1 MVASLSAYPK
11 RSSFSSSP
19 GRGLRHHER
28 RHSSGYRRES
38 PYDNSPLPVSRTDC
52 PKDINAFSYDPQHL
66 KAWYIPNELW
76 IRLPPSLLTSL
87 MALQHAGAAVLTGFE
102 RLEQLGTSLPDLAE
116 EEEGGDGLEAA
127 AAATDTFPS
136 RVQKLEARHSRHDS
150 LGSSGSASTLPSLTH
165 SDPTSPTTFAVT
177 TPGSPVPEYPLLSPN
192 TTTKRAEA
200 IPHDFSPY
208 PPPST
213 SLHLL
218 STSGRATPPSPAS
231 SISPLLKPFPSTTTV
246 PTDPATA
253 YYHAELSH
261 LRSDALVRLRHAA
274 LRLDAEWAECKR
286 LGEDE
291 EGVEAE
297 FEMWWGEVRERVRG
311 LDGRGKALAAG
322 R

>member
-1 MVASLSAYPK
+1 MVVSPSAYPK
-11 RSSFSSSP
+11 RSSFSSAP
-19 GRGLRHHER
+19 GRGNRHHER

-66 KAWYIPNELW
+66 NAWFMPNELW

-87 MALQHAGAAVLTGFE
+87 MALQYAGAAVLTGFE
-102 RLEQLGTSLPDLAE
+102 RLGQLGTSLPDLAE
-116 EEEGGDGLEAA
+116 EDEGSDGLDAG
-127 AAATDTFPS
+127 AAATGTFPT

-165 SDPTSPTTFAVT
+165 SDPTSPTIFAITV
-177 TPGSPVPEYPLLSPN
+177 PGSPIPEYTLVSSA
-192 TTTKRAEA
+192 TITKRLDA

-218 STSGRATPPSPAS
+218 STSGRATPPSPHDN
-231 SISPLLKPFPSTTTV
+231 ISPLLKPFLSTTTI

-286 LGEDE
+286 LGESE
-291 EGVEAE
+291 EAVEAD
-297 FEMWWGEVRERVRG
+297 FEMWWGEMRERVRG